1 MIESYYEVIWR
12 TNMVS
17 SNDFKNGMTILYDG
31 NIYKIMEFMHVK
43 PGKGGAFVRTKLR
56 NLRTG
61 AVIDYTFNAAEKV
74 EKAVIDKVE
83 MQYLYDDGQS
93 LVFMDNETYEQIEL
107 PYALV
112 EYEKQFLRE
121 NQNVNIEKY
130 GNEIIG
136 ILLPDKVTLKVV
148 ECDPASKGSAS
159 SNQMKDAVLE
169 TGMTIKV
176 PLFIESGED
185 IIISTDTGKYS
196 SRA

>member
-1 MIESYYEVIWR
+1 
-12 TNMVS
+12 MVS

-31 NIYKIMEFMHVK
+31 KIYKIMEFMHVK

-74 EKAVIDKVE
+74 EKAVIDKVL

-107 PYALV
+107 PYSLV

-130 GNEIIG
+130 GSEIIG

-148 ECDPASKGSAS
+148 ECDPAAKGSAS

>member
-1 MIESYYEVIWR
+1 
-12 TNMVS
+12 MVS
-17 SNDFKNGMTILYDG
+17 SNDFKNGMTILYEG
-31 NIYKIMEFMHVK
+31 KIYKILEFMHVK

-56 NLRTG
+56 DLRNGTI
-61 AVIDYTFNAAEKV
+61 VDITFNAAEKV

-83 MQYLYDDGQS
+83 MQYLYDSGDS
-93 LVFMDNETYEQIEL
+93 LVFMDNVTYEQIEL

-130 GNEIIG
+130 GSEIIG

-148 ECDPASKGSAS
+148 DCDPAQKGAAS
-159 SNQMKDAVLE
+159 SNQMKDAILE
-169 TGMTIKV
+169 TGMQV
-176 PLFIESGED
+176 RAPLFIESGEE
-185 IIISTDTGKYS
+185 IIVSTDSGKYS